1 MSAPRGAGR
10 SRGTRSSEHQLQAV
24 LRAVGQAGCGQQEG
38 PQCAPASQ
46 RIREG
51 LWLLRNALQA
61 PSHHARSWQSSLG
74 TGPICAAGSK
84 AQPGGEQGPFTDTS
98 SESLS
103 TLDQADLEEP
113 SICASHWAAKGP
125 RLRMAPGLDSTFARF
140 TPVYIVKNV
149 ILKQPLGAS
158 SSAQL
163 LAWSGQAS
171 PDTVQGQARLLFLQ
185 QPVSAA
191 TLKPLLPGRKPQA
204 KDTYLPILN
213 AYPKIAPHPGHS
225 QESEAA
231 AGSLPRSGNAGH
243 AKSKR
248 FCLEET
254 WVSSSQSDAP
264 ASSGLREK
272 QHPGGTL
279 PVTSVGTLEPLSQ
292 NTVTSSTELVWPA
305 NGSVTAQGNPALLDL
320 AEGRMLARASKKL
333 GSSLGKQRRFH
344 NTVEI
349 LRKSGLLGVT
359 LRTKELIRQNSS
371 TQREIA
377 ELREHA
383 RLLCEAV
390 QSNDSQAW
398 ARLQEAMS
406 LSASYWA
413 RRGTGPHMPAKT
425 SSQSRGAKV
434 ASAPTDFSGESPPS
448 SSMSL
453 TLSLE
458 PSAHAALP

>member
-1 MSAPRGAGR
+1 MENNSGNVGPECSPQMLKGLEMPVEKPPSTERPGQPAVERGM
-10 SRGTRSSEHQLQAV
+10 
-24 LRAVGQAGCGQQEG
+24 AVG
-38 PQCAPASQ
+38 
-46 RIREG
+46 
-51 LWLLRNALQA
+51 
-61 PSHHARSWQSSLG
+61 
-74 TGPICAAGSK
+74 CAAGSPGSKERAGLLDKPAEGSRK
-84 AQPGGEQGPFTDTS
+84 APGLHPSASESEKDSGFSDTS

-103 TLDQADLEEP
+103 TLDQADTEEP
-113 SICASHWAAKGP
+113 SICASHWPAKGP
-125 RLRMAPGLDSTFARF
+125 GLRPAPGLDSTFTRF

-158 SSAQL
+158 SSTQL

-185 QPVSAA
+185 QPVSTA

-204 KDTYLPILN
+204 KDPYLPILN

-231 AGSLPRSGNAGH
+231 AGPLPRGGNAGH

-248 FCLEET
+248 FCLEEAR
-254 WVSSSQSDAP
+254 VSSSESDAS
-264 ASSGLREK
+264 ASSGRWEE
-272 QHPGGTL
+272 QRPGGTL
-279 PVTSVGTLEPLSQ
+279 QTPSAGSLEPLSQ
-292 NTVTSSTELVWPA
+292 NSVTSSTELAWLAPSSGA
-305 NGSVTAQGNPALLDL
+305 AQGSPELDL
-320 AEGRMLARASKKL
+320 AEGRILAKASKKL

-349 LRKSGLLGVT
+349 LKKSGLLGVT
-359 LRTKELIRQNSS
+359 LRTKELLRQNSS

-383 RLLCEAV
+383 QLLCEAV
-390 QSNDSQAW
+390 QSNDAQAW

-406 LSASYWA
+406 QSASYWA
-413 RRGTGPHMPAKT
+413 RRGVGPDTLAKAK
-425 SSQSRGAKV
+425 SHSLGAKV
-434 ASAPTDFSGESPPS
+434 AGAPTDLSRESRPG

-453 TLSLE
+453 TLAPD
-458 PSAHAALP
+458 PSAHTALP